1 MGSSF
6 TVYLPAIER
15 VAASPHAE
23 ELPIPV
29 GVNEHI
35 LFIDDEPQLAEMGR
49 QVLESLGYQVAIRV
63 DGSEALDKQTRN
75 RIYRPV

>member
-1 MGSSF
+1 MGLSIIHGIVRSMDGIITVNSEPFKGSSF

-35 LFIDDEPQLAEMGR
+35 LF
-49 QVLESLGYQVAIRV
+49 Y
-63 DGSEALDKQTRN
+63 
-75 RIYRPV
+75 